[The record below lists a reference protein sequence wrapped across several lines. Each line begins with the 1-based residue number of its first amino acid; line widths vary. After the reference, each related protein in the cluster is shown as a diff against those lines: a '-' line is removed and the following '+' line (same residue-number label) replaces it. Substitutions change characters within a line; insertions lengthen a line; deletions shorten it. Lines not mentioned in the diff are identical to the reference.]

1 MSDQPAPSEDK
12 WIAEQV
18 LHGDLDRVPASMNS
32 AGERLN
38 AAREWLKGAQAA
50 KHTSADYAI
59 AGAHDAAR
67 KAIAA
72 HMTAKGVRVASGEGG
87 HKKTIAYA
95 RNVLGDVLTE
105 DELEDLEDLRS
116 ARAQAEY
123 GAAAANDVATAD
135 EYLNLAESVVTK
147 VAGDLVRIHKAS
159 LPRALRA
166 LPSVAQNTTRQRS
179 STPINDPQV

>member
-1 MSDQPAPSEDK
+1 MPDQPAPSRDK
-12 WIAEQV
+12 WIDEQV
-18 LHGDLDRVPASMNS
+18 VLGDLDRVPASMSS

-50 KHTSADYAI
+50 KYTSADYAI

-116 ARAQAEY
+116 VRGQAEY
-123 GAAAANDVATAD
+123 GDAAGNDVATAD
-135 EYLNLAESVVTK
+135 EYLILAASVVKK
-147 VAGDLVRIHKAS
+147 VAGDLARLHKAS
-159 LPRALRA
+159 
-166 LPSVAQNTTRQRS
+166 
-179 STPINDPQV
+179 